1 MREHACAHHGALTP
15 QVLRACTGS
24 RGGSSGSNSSSSG
37 GSSGSSNSSSS
48 NSSSDSSNSG
58 GGGGGGSQEQTLSR
72 APSRAPVRS
81 LLRSVPV
88 VDDSTAAVL
97 RWRPARRAG
106 SSSEGPPDTA
116 PSATLPRAIK
126 VQLRFVLCG
135 AAKLFAFTAWKGVPP
150 VEGPVE
156 GAVEGAVEGPPV
168 GASIFGHGAQV
179 ANWTATAQAAVT
191 ATAQAEVTATAQAEA
206 SAAAALGLVT
216 PSAPSSSN
224 ASSKPLPTALPTTA
238 LPTTAPSSNASS
250 KPLPTALHAS
260 AHHGA
265 SLAASSKPLP
275 TALHAVAEE
284 RNLPTTTLWEIAGD
298 RTLRAA
304 QRWSDRAAEMAAHA
318 TYYGRCDVDV
328 APMHWQ
334 RKMASQI
341 GIMSNPQA
349 SLAICPAKQVMSC

>member
-37 GSSGSSNSSSS
+37 GSSG
-48 NSSSDSSNSG
+48 SSNSG

-97 RWRPARRAG
+97 RWRPTRRAG

-156 GAVEGAVEGPPV
+156 GAVEGA
-168 GASIFGHGAQV
+168 QV
-179 ANWTATAQAAVT
+179 ANWTPTAQAEVT

-206 SAAAALGLVT
+206 SAAAALGPKVT

-224 ASSKPLPTALPTTA
+224 
-238 LPTTAPSSNASS
+238 
-250 KPLPTALHAS
+250 
-260 AHHGA
+260 
-265 SLAASSKPLP
+265 ASSKPLP

-349 SLAICPAKQVMSC
+349 SLAICPAKQVMTC

>member
-1 MREHACAHHGALTP
+1 MNGYM
-15 QVLRACTGS
+15 V
-24 RGGSSGSNSSSSG
+24 GGVGIWC
-37 GSSGSSNSSSS
+37 
-48 NSSSDSSNSG
+48 G
-58 GGGGGGSQEQTLSR
+58 GGGQEQTHSR

-156 GAVEGAVEGPPV
+156 GAVEGA
-168 GASIFGHGAQV
+168 QV
-179 ANWTATAQAAVT
+179 ANWTP
-191 ATAQAEVTATAQAEA
+191 TAQAEVTATAQAEA
-206 SAAAALGLVT
+206 SAAAALGPKVT
-216 PSAPSSSN
+216 PSAPSTSN
-224 ASSKPLPTALPTTA
+224 
-238 LPTTAPSSNASS
+238 
-250 KPLPTALHAS
+250 
-260 AHHGA
+260 
-265 SLAASSKPLP
+265 ASSKPLP

-349 SLAICPAKQVMSC
+349 SLAICPAKQVMTC

>member
-1 MREHACAHHGALTP
+1 
-15 QVLRACTGS
+15 
-24 RGGSSGSNSSSSG
+24 
-37 GSSGSSNSSSS
+37 
-48 NSSSDSSNSG
+48 
-58 GGGGGGSQEQTLSR
+58 
-72 APSRAPVRS
+72 VRS

-156 GAVEGAVEGPPV
+156 GAVEGA
-168 GASIFGHGAQV
+168 QV
-179 ANWTATAQAAVT
+179 ANWTPTAQAEVT

-206 SAAAALGLVT
+206 SAAAALGPKVR

-224 ASSKPLPTALPTTA
+224 ASSKPLPTAL
-238 LPTTAPSSNASS
+238 
-250 KPLPTALHAS
+250 
-260 AHHGA
+260 
-265 SLAASSKPLP
+265 
-275 TALHAVAEE
+275 HAVAED

-318 TYYGRCDVDV
+318 TCYGRCDVDV

-341 GIMSNPQA
+341 GKISNPQ
-349 SLAICPAKQVMSC
+349 SLLAICPAKQVMTC

>member
-15 QVLRACTGS
+15 QVLKACTGS

-48 NSSSDSSNSG
+48 NSSSGSSNSG
-58 GGGGGGSQEQTLSR
+58 GGGGGGGQEQTHSR

-156 GAVEGAVEGPPV
+156 GAVEGPPD
-168 GASIFGHGAQV
+168 GASIYGHGALGAHHGAQV
-179 ANWTATAQAAVT
+179 ANWTPTAQAAVT

-206 SAAAALGLVT
+206 SAAAALGPKVT

-238 LPTTAPSSNASS
+238 LPTTALPTTAPSSN
-250 KPLPTALHAS
+250 
-260 AHHGA
+260 
-265 SLAASSKPLP
+265 ASSKPLP

-341 GIMSNPQA
+341 GKISNPQA

>member
-48 NSSSDSSNSG
+48 NSSSGSSNSG

-156 GAVEGAVEGPPV
+156 GAVEGAE
-168 GASIFGHGAQV
+168 V
-179 ANWTATAQAAVT
+179 ANWTPTAQAEVT

-206 SAAAALGLVT
+206 SAAAALGPKVT

-224 ASSKPLPTALPTTA
+224 
-238 LPTTAPSSNASS
+238 
-250 KPLPTALHAS
+250 
-260 AHHGA
+260 
-265 SLAASSKPLP
+265 ASSKPLP

-349 SLAICPAKQVMSC
+349 SLAICPAKQVMTC

>member
-1 MREHACAHHGALTP
+1 MDSDGLSWESSMREHACAHHGALTP

-37 GSSGSSNSSSS
+37 GSSG
-48 NSSSDSSNSG
+48 SSNSG

-97 RWRPARRAG
+97 RWRPTRRAG

-156 GAVEGAVEGPPV
+156 GAVEGA
-168 GASIFGHGAQV
+168 QV
-179 ANWTATAQAAVT
+179 ANWTPTAQAEVT

-206 SAAAALGLVT
+206 SAAAALGPKVT

-224 ASSKPLPTALPTTA
+224 
-238 LPTTAPSSNASS
+238 
-250 KPLPTALHAS
+250 
-260 AHHGA
+260 
-265 SLAASSKPLP
+265 ASSKPLP

-349 SLAICPAKQVMSC
+349 SLAICPAKQVMTC

>member
-48 NSSSDSSNSG
+48 ISSSGSSNSNS
-58 GGGGGGSQEQTLSR
+58 GGGGGSQEQTLSR

-156 GAVEGAVEGPPV
+156 GAVEGA
-168 GASIFGHGAQV
+168 QV
-179 ANWTATAQAAVT
+179 ANWTPTAQAEVTATAQAEVT

-206 SAAAALGLVT
+206 SAAAALGPKVT

-224 ASSKPLPTALPTTA
+224 
-238 LPTTAPSSNASS
+238 
-250 KPLPTALHAS
+250 
-260 AHHGA
+260 
-265 SLAASSKPLP
+265 ASSKPLP

-341 GIMSNPQA
+341 GIMSKPQA
-349 SLAICPAKQVMSC
+349 SLAICPAKQVMTC

>member
-37 GSSGSSNSSSS
+37 GSSGSSSSSSS
-48 NSSSDSSNSG
+48 NSSSGSSNSG

-156 GAVEGAVEGPPV
+156 GAVEGA
-168 GASIFGHGAQV
+168 QV
-179 ANWTATAQAAVT
+179 ANWTPTAQAEVT

-206 SAAAALGLVT
+206 SAAAALGPKVTPSGAVVGSAVVGSAVVSSAVVGSAVVGSAVVGSAVVGLVT

-224 ASSKPLPTALPTTA
+224 
-238 LPTTAPSSNASS
+238 
-250 KPLPTALHAS
+250 
-260 AHHGA
+260 
-265 SLAASSKPLP
+265 ASSKPLP

-298 RTLRAA
+298 RVLRAA

-341 GIMSNPQA
+341 GIMSNPQ
-349 SLAICPAKQVMSC
+349 SLLAICPAKQVMTC

>member
-1 MREHACAHHGALTP
+1 M
-15 QVLRACTGS
+15 LRACTGS

-48 NSSSDSSNSG
+48 NSSSGSSNSG

-156 GAVEGAVEGPPV
+156 GAVEGA
-168 GASIFGHGAQV
+168 QV
-179 ANWTATAQAAVT
+179 ANWTP
-191 ATAQAEVTATAQAEA
+191 TAQAEVTATAQAEA
-206 SAAAALGLVT
+206 SAAAAVGPKVT

-224 ASSKPLPTALPTTA
+224 
-238 LPTTAPSSNASS
+238 
-250 KPLPTALHAS
+250 
-260 AHHGA
+260 
-265 SLAASSKPLP
+265 ASSKPLP

-349 SLAICPAKQVMSC
+349 SLAICPAKQVMTC

>member
-37 GSSGSSNSSSS
+37 DGSGGSS
-48 NSSSDSSNSG
+48 SG
-58 GGGGGGSQEQTLSR
+58 GGGGGQEQTRSR

-156 GAVEGAVEGPPV
+156 GAVEGA
-168 GASIFGHGAQV
+168 QV
-179 ANWTATAQAAVT
+179 ANWTP
-191 ATAQAEVTATAQAEA
+191 TAQAEVTATAQAEA
-206 SAAAALGLVT
+206 SAAAALGPKVT

-224 ASSKPLPTALPTTA
+224 
-238 LPTTAPSSNASS
+238 
-250 KPLPTALHAS
+250 
-260 AHHGA
+260 
-265 SLAASSKPLP
+265 ASSKPLP

-349 SLAICPAKQVMSC
+349 SLAICPAKQVMTC

>member
-24 RGGSSGSNSSSSG
+24 RGGSSGSNSSSGS
-37 GSSGSSNSSSS
+37 GSSGSS
-48 NSSSDSSNSG
+48 SG
-58 GGGGGGSQEQTLSR
+58 GGGGGQEQTHSR

-97 RWRPARRAG
+97 RWRPTRRAD
-106 SSSEGPPDTA
+106 SSTEGPPNTA
-116 PSATLPRAIK
+116 PSATLSRAIK

-150 VEGPVE
+150 VEGAVE
-156 GAVEGAVEGPPV
+156 GAVVGAVEGAVEGPPD
-168 GASIFGHGAQV
+168 GATIFGHGAHGAHPGAHG
-179 ANWTATAQAAVT
+179 ANRTP
-191 ATAQAEVTATAQAEA
+191 TAQAEVTATAQAEA
-206 SAAAALGLVT
+206 SAAAALGVVT

-224 ASSKPLPTALPTTA
+224 
-238 LPTTAPSSNASS
+238 
-250 KPLPTALHAS
+250 
-260 AHHGA
+260 
-265 SLAASSKPLP
+265 ASSKPLP

-284 RNLPTTTLWEIAGD
+284 RNLPTALWEIAGD
-298 RTLRAA
+298 RMLQAA

-318 TYYGRCDVDV
+318 TYYGRCEVDV

-334 RKMASQI
+334 REMASQI
-341 GIMSNPQA
+341 GTISNPQA
-349 SLAICPAKQVMSC
+349 LLAICPAKQVMTC

>member
-1 MREHACAHHGALTP
+1 MHVLTTARSPP

-37 GSSGSSNSSSS
+37 GSSG
-48 NSSSDSSNSG
+48 SSNSG

-156 GAVEGAVEGPPV
+156 GAVEGA
-168 GASIFGHGAQV
+168 QV
-179 ANWTATAQAAVT
+179 ANWTPTAQAEVT

-206 SAAAALGLVT
+206 SAAAALGPKVT

-224 ASSKPLPTALPTTA
+224 ASSKPLPTAL
-238 LPTTAPSSNASS
+238 
-250 KPLPTALHAS
+250 
-260 AHHGA
+260 
-265 SLAASSKPLP
+265 
-275 TALHAVAEE
+275 HAVAED

-341 GIMSNPQA
+341 GIMSKPQ
-349 SLAICPAKQVMSC
+349 SLLAICPAKQVMTC